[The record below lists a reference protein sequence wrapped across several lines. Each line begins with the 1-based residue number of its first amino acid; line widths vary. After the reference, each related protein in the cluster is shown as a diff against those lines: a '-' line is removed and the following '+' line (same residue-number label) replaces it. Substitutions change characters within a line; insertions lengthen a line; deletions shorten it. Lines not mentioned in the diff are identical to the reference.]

1 MAMTTYHAAGT
12 LTDIEIGERSL
23 TIRLT
28 DAGREYLRTE
38 REALSASDD
47 LALLEL
53 LAEHLERG
61 DIAEVRPEE
70 AGALTASLLLG
81 YGVKRDDHGDL
92 TGVQRLYYYDRYAL
106 DLYTE
111 RLMEAGELVFDEAR

>member
-1 MAMTTYHAAGT
+1 MTTYHAAGT

-28 DAGREYLRTE
+28 DAGGEYLRTE

-53 LAEHLERG
+53 LAEHEERG
-61 DIAEVRPEE
+61 DIEAVRPEE
-70 AGALTASLLLG
+70 VGALTASLLLG
-81 YGVKRDDHGDL
+81 YGVERDDHGDL
-92 TGVQRLYYYDRYAL
+92 TGVQRLFYYDRYAL

>member
-1 MAMTTYHAAGT
+1 MTTYRMTGA
-12 LTDIEIGERSL
+12 LTDIEIRERSL

-28 DAGREYLRTE
+28 EAGREYLRTE

-53 LAEHLERG
+53 LAEHEERG
-61 DIAEVRPEE
+61 DIEAVRPEE
-70 AGALTASLLLG
+70 VGALTASLLLG
-81 YGVKRDDHGDL
+81 YGVERDDHGDL
-92 TGVQRLYYYDRYAL
+92 RGVQRLFYYDRYAL

-111 RLMEAGELVFDEAR
+111 RLLEAGELVFDEAT